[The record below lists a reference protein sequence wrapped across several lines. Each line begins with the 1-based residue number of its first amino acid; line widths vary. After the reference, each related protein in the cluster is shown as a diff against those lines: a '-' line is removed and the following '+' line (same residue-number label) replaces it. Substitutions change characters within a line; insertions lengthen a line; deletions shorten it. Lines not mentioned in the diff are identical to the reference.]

1 MNTADTFIDIIDDAA
16 DVSADN
22 NWSLETNYSDDDIAL
37 EDVSSDT
44 DDGIVAKTAYVV
56 CDNRMC
62 RDSFTIPFLEEFCS
76 DGTREC
82 VSDTQWVCRSC
93 GDSVTIENTE
103 VDSTGGV
110 HEEHLP
116 RLSDKELEDLI
127 VSLGI
132 RGPDPDVVP
141 IPAAM
146 MVGGDHDFITPD
158 PDEVPDVAGD
168 QDFITPD
175 PDEVP
180 VRGDQD
186 FIAPGP
192 DEVPIPANIIPVT
205 VAAAAEPVPNH
216 EATHESKVSF
226 QAGTNVGPD
235 EEASVQDP
243 GVFRVVCV
251 SSDMAHRSRS
261 HWPVACD
268 RRLASISPLRDD
280 ASLAPPRCRRRTHY

>member
-44 DDGIVAKTAYVV
+44 DDGIVAKIAHVV

-62 RDSFTIPFLEEFCS
+62 RDSFTIPFQGEFCS

-243 GVFRVVCV
+243 GVFRVFVCV
-251 SSDMAHRSRS
+251 QRYGPPESFALACCLRSTS
-261 HWPVACD
+261 CINFSFA
-268 RRLASISPLRDD
+268 
-280 ASLAPPRCRRRTHY
+280 